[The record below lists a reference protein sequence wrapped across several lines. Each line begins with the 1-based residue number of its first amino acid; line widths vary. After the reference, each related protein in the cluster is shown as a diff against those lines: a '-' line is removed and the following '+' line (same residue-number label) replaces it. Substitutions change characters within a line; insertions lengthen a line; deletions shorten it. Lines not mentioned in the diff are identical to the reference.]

1 MINSWTRMRME
12 LMRWDSIRMV
22 RVGLIFLEKLR
33 IPWMTSRLKWKMNE
47 LINQMLRK
55 KHAFYFA
62 SLPTQ

>member
-47 LINQMLRK
+47 LINQM
-55 KHAFYFA
+55 
-62 SLPTQ
+62 